1 MGGALPGAQ
10 PGGVG
15 ATSVCIPDSVRPS
28 PDELL
33 GITVTVS
40 PVMRLPGPPLC
51 KPLKGLFCAAVQ
63 VHHILRK
70 MEETGVDFF
79 ADVHGDEELT
89 YNFIAV
95 HTRCTIVCQC

>member
-1 MGGALPGAQ
+1 MHHPARTLH
-10 PGGVG
+10 
-15 ATSVCIPDSVRPS
+15 
-28 PDELL
+28 
-33 GITVTVS
+33 GIRS
-40 PVMRLPGPPLC
+40 RS
-51 KPLKGLFCAAVQ
+51 AAQ

-95 HTRCTIVCQC
+95 CARSGLDVQSLC